1 MTEPLRYG
9 MRSDGRNI
17 AVCYWGLIDW
27 WLSVIRAAPSPPT
40 VPSSSSSSAFQT
52 QQTPIITLTGHSDW
66 MNCLLQLSGDRL
78 GRLASGSRD
87 RTIKIWDPSN
97 GDIIRLH
104 YSNYHKARNNTAM
117 HETIIDEIIALNN
130 MFFFLLLVV
139 LLLWLGSA
147 LTTLEGHTDPIC
159 CLAQY
164 RKEDGR
170 LVLISGSGDDRI
182 LLWTEGQPGEERICI
197 GDERRNIFMI
207 IRIGSLL
214 LCLPSPLMALP

>member
-1 MTEPLRYG
+1 

-27 WLSVIRAAPSPPT
+27 WLSVIRAAPSPPP
-40 VPSSSSSSAFQT
+40 VPSSSSSSSSSSAFQT
-52 QQTPIITLTGHSDW
+52 QQTPIITLRGHSREVI
-66 MNCLLQLSGDRL
+66 CLLQLSGDRL

-87 RTIKIWDPSN
+87 CTIKIWDPSN

-147 LTTLEGHTDPIC
+147 LTTLEGHTNSVC

-170 LVLISGSGDDRI
+170 LVLISGSRDKSI